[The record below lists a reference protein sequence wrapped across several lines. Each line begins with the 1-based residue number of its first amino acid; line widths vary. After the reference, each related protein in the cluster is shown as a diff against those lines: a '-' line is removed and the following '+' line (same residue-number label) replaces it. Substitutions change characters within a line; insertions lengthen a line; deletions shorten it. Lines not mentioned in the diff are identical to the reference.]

1 MSSPRELPSEPHI
14 DHLKKQAKD
23 LLDGHKRGDREAIA
37 RLKTALPSLASSS
50 EGEAAQAPLAL
61 HDAQSA
67 IAREYGFKSWK
78 ELSDE
83 VERRRSTGLSPE
95 LVKSLISGPFQAHAG
110 VPLPS
115 AVSDAMREAWT
126 KGDVADVLAA
136 LMPEELP
143 LVAARNVLV
152 VPGAIVPLHIGRPAS
167 VAAIAMAQSLTPP
180 TLAVF
185 AQREAATED
194 VRAESL
200 HPVGC
205 QALVVR
211 VDANADGRTFVVLRG
226 LRWVSLTS
234 LEPAGEHATYATAR
248 VSRADVHDDG
258 KAGEVAALAR
268 DLRERARALARTMTG
283 GDRAVAILDGIEDP
297 EHLSNLVMANL
308 PQPVCS
314 VDDLARYA
322 AERSLPGKLRIA
334 LALTGG

>member
-23 LLDGHKRGDREAIA
+23 LLEGHKRGDLEAIA
-37 RLKTALPSLASSS
+37 RLKTALPSLASCSDA
-50 EGEAAQAPLAL
+50 EAAQAPLAL

-83 VERRRSTGLSPE
+83 VERRRSLGLSPE
-95 LVKSLISGPFQAHAG
+95 LVQSLVSGPFQAHAG

-115 AVSDAMREAWT
+115 SVSDALREAWT

-136 LMPEELP
+136 KMPEELP
-143 LVAARNVLV
+143 LLAARNALV
-152 VPGAIVPLHIGRPAS
+152 VPGAVVPLHIGRPAS
-167 VAAIAMAQSLTPP
+167 VAAIVTAQRLTPP
-180 TLAVF
+180 TIAVF
-185 AQREAATED
+185 AQRDAATED

-234 LEPAGEHATYATAR
+234 LDPAGDDATYATAR
-248 VSRADVHDDG
+248 VARVEVQDDG
-258 KAGEVAALAR
+258 KPGEVAALAR
-268 DLRERARALARTMTG
+268 DLRERARNLARTMTG
-283 GDRAVAILDGIEDP
+283 GDRAVAILDAIENP

-308 PQPVCS
+308 PAPVCPL
-314 VDDLARYA
+314 DDLARYA